1 MTIPE
6 IEKIAKIISAIKE
19 LDKEIIFIE
28 KTARILSDNIYD
40 VDFSLSF
47 SPIEIHK
54 KVDVLD
60 SDGFLKGGDTTVN
73 IIEEMRK
80 RMSQM
85 LYTIPTEYR
94 SGGYIGKDSKKH
106 SISEKIDESLSLKLL
121 AVILRD
127 KQSKRDNLI
136 VQLKLIGVHI

>member
-6 IEKIAKIISAIKE
+6 IEKITKIVSAIKE

-28 KTARILSDNIYD
+28 KTARILSENIYD

-47 SPIEIHK
+47 TPIEIHK
-54 KVDVLD
+54 KVEVLD
-60 SDGFLKGGDTTVN
+60 SDGFLKKEDDSSNKAVTGW
-73 IIEEMRK
+73 IINSIFSCGNTESK
-80 RMSQM
+80 
-85 LYTIPTEYR
+85 PTA
-94 SGGYIGKDSKKH
+94 KKH
-106 SISEKIDESLSLKLL
+106 SVSEKIDESLSLKLL

>member
-6 IEKIAKIISAIKE
+6 IEKITKIVSAIKE

-28 KTARILSDNIYD
+28 KTARILSENIYD

-47 SPIEIHK
+47 TPIEIHK

-60 SDGFLKGGDTTVN
+60 SDGFLKKDVSDSADAIRYSFVSIFETAMN
-73 IIEEMRK
+73 RL
-80 RMSQM
+80 SDA
-85 LYTIPTEYR
+85 
-94 SGGYIGKDSKKH
+94 KDSKKH
-106 SISEKIDESLSLKLL
+106 SISEKIDESLSMKLL

>member
-6 IEKIAKIISAIKE
+6 IEKITKIVSAIKK

-28 KTARILSDNIYD
+28 KTARILSENIYD

-47 SPIEIHK
+47 TPIEINK
-54 KVDVLD
+54 KVEVLD
-60 SDGFLKGGDTTVN
+60 SDGFLKKEEDSSNKERTGW
-73 IIEEMRK
+73 II
-80 RMSQM
+80 SPL
-85 LYTIPTEYR
+85 LYTIPAEYG
-94 SGGYIGKDSKKH
+94 SVGHIGKEYKKH
-106 SISEKIDESLSLKLL
+106 SVSEKIDESLSLKLL

-136 VQLKLIGVHI
+136 VQLKLIGVQI